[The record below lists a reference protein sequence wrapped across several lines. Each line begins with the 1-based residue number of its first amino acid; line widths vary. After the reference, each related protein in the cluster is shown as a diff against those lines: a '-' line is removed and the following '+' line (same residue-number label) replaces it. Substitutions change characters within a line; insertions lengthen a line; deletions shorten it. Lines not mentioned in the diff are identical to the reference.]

1 MNDFPM
7 RLINMRLKFFRTFLG
22 FTQKKL
28 AEAAG
33 MSEVA
38 IRKYELGIRQPKLSQ
53 VEKLASGLNISI
65 WALLGI
71 QNEKIDCEKTEDLI
85 GLLSS
90 LLDLNILQVD
100 DNWRDK
106 EGHILPLKL
115 NPLLSQHV
123 FLNDKSALEI
133 RDKKISDA
141 LLSFLYIKE
150 TYCD

>member
-1 MNDFPM
+1 MSM
-7 RLINMRLKFFRTFLG
+7 TTINKRIRFFRTFLG

-28 AEAAG
+28 ADAAE

-38 IRKYELGIRQPKLSQ
+38 VRKYELGVRQPKLSQ

-85 GLLSS
+85 GLLTS
-90 LLDLNILQVD
+90 LLDLNVLQVD
-100 DNWRDK
+100 DNWRDN

-133 RDKKISDA
+133 RDKKISEA
-141 LLSFLYIKE
+141 LLSFLYIRE
-150 TYCD
+150 TYYD